1 MIRGPF
7 LSATCL
13 IFSIAAAHAAEL
25 TIAFADAGPAVTAAS
40 TRLGDHLD
48 WGAAECGEPKYLRN
62 VCVWE
67 LGTKFSFT
75 ASAMGEASRALML
88 VTQWRK
94 PDLSDPSETK
104 AFRLACDALVAAL
117 RPTWSASQV
126 RQFTTRLR
134 GKMRADRSVV
144 DGGIRFSF
152 YTWPETLTCE
162 AQPDA

>member
-1 MIRGPF
+1 
-7 LSATCL
+7 
-13 IFSIAAAHAAEL
+13 
-25 TIAFADAGPAVTAAS
+25 
-40 TRLGDHLD
+40 
-48 WGAAECGEPKYLRN
+48 
-62 VCVWE
+62 
-67 LGTKFSFT
+67 
-75 ASAMGEASRALML
+75 ML